1 MTTPWREAR
10 SGNCCSVS
18 FGYSDMSPLFFFL
31 GRGLGLGGGFSSPG
45 SVGSL
50 IAVERSGRFA
60 GLKDFS
66 PSGSW
71 PGSIRRVTTFGW
83 PDRQWTIGLR
93 IHNHMGWNAPM

>member
-18 FGYSDMSPLFFFL
+18 FGYSDMSPLFFL
-31 GRGLGLGGGFSSPG
+31 GSSFGIGWRISSPG

-60 GLKDFS
+60 GLKDS
-66 PSGSW
+66 P
-71 PGSIRRVTTFGW
+71 RL
-83 PDRQWTIGLR
+83 DLGLAVFE
-93 IHNHMGWNAPM
+93 G